1 MNTEE
6 DINFEKDENMRKN
19 SEQGLNIEDDIAK
32 VFENPEYA
40 YPLEDVLEEFKKLGY
55 TDVGKTV
62 LYAIQDDLLYVDNIE
77 DDGTVYIAVV
87 EDDEEE

>member
-6 DINFEKDENMRKN
+6 DINFEKDENLRKN
-19 SEQGLNIEDDIAK
+19 SEQGLSIEDDITK

-62 LYAIQDDLLYVDNIE
+62 LYAMQDDLLYVDNIE